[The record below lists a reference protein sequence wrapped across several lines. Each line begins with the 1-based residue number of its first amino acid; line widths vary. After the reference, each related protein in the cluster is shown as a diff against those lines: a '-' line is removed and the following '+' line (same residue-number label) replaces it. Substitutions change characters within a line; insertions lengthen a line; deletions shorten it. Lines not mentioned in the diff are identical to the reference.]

1 MYIYIIWYIY
11 IYISYD
17 IYIYMHNVYIYIYAY
32 NTYNTY
38 TYTKIYLHVYI
49 ITYTWRFPQN
59 RGTLK
64 SFLFCGVF
72 FHETNHPAIGVPP
85 LIDTPKAATPKVPRR
100 YVHRSLS
107 MVRLVAPNWAAVT
120 RWISWSTRKM
130 CKMWSQ
136 GFRYWIITPNILDST
151 IPELV
156 IKEQGFGSHCSLEFG
171 QQLSVSVFLSVIP
184 YGNSDHCGYWNYE
197 RHTQNVEYQE

>member
-1 MYIYIIWYIY
+1 MIYIY
-11 IYISYD
+11 IYAY
-17 IYIYMHNVYIYIYAY
+17 NVCIYIYAY

-38 TYTKIYLHVYI
+38 TYTKMYLHVYI
-49 ITYTWRFPQN
+49 YTYTWRFPQN

-64 SFLFCGVF
+64 SFFFWVI

-85 LIDTPKAATPKVPRR
+85 LIETPKAATPKVPRR

-120 RWISWSTRKM
+120 RWISWTTRKM
-130 CKMWSQ
+130 GKMWSQ
-136 GFRYWIITPNILDST
+136 GFRYWILTPNILDST